1 MEQEREGGSLRR
13 RVLAL
18 AETQMKGAAEL
29 LAFYIERFEPWPES
43 GQEPLTEIHESWVR
57 VQRGYEAISRRMGPS
72 AAAVGDKDEPTP
84 QEEQQ

>member
-1 MEQEREGGSLRR
+1 MDQEREAGSLRQ

-18 AETQMKGAAEL
+18 AEIQMEGAAEL

-43 GQEPLTEIHESWVR
+43 GEEPLTEIHESWVR

-72 AAAVGDKDEPTP
+72 DAAVGDKDEPNL
-84 QEEQQ
+84 QEEQR